1 MVIAALVFLPIIIS
15 PFFYILGIRNE
26 NLRDNCAIGFTFFE
40 LILSLLLAHRVII
53 TGGAGLDIPGIFWGG
68 LHFDVDGF
76 RSIYSIITSVMWA
89 GTTLFAREYF
99 RRERE
104 GLARYWLFVILT
116 LGATQGVMLSA
127 DLMTTFVFFEILSLT
142 SFTWVIHEETK
153 GAIRAAYTYLFIAI
167 IGGLILFMG
176 LLLMQATVGTLYFAD
191 MKSAIELAA
200 TEGVRE
206 GAAGVGANVTVS
218 AAPVIL
224 SAEACRRRILAAGI
238 CILLGF
244 GAKAGMFPVH
254 VWLPKAHPV
263 APSPASALLSG
274 ILTKVGVF
282 GILMTATK
290 AMVTNL
296 TFGTIII
303 SLGVVTMFLGAL
315 LALFSVNL
323 KRTLACSSMSQI
335 GFILVG
341 IGSSV
346 LARSLFEDGGEAFV
360 LAYSGTMLHMV
371 NHSLLKLVL
380 FMCAGTVVMNIHA
393 LDLNAVRGYGRNK
406 LPLKI
411 AFLLGAVGIGGVPL
425 FNGYVSKTMLHE
437 GIVVLYEMIEE
448 ELPAFE
454 SAVGLLRCAE
464 WIFLVSGGLTCAY
477 MLKLFIC
484 VFVEK
489 NEDPVRQAFFDADDY
504 CMNNAS
510 KIAVCGG
517 SVYMVLLG
525 IPAVMKNLAAF
536 MTGEEEILEFHA
548 FTFGN
553 LKGGGISILIGLFVY
568 LVLVRHVFIR
578 DGRYV
583 NLWPEKLDLEDL
595 LYRPLLTLW
604 LPNIFGEI
612 ARVFGEN
619 RILAPVC
626 RQVPKAFGTAAAVF
640 GEDMI
645 LKPLAH
651 AAVFAGTFIGR
662 VLSDSLDAAAVF
674 LRKTVMR
681 ERPVKGAGSGRRSR
695 LKIFMRQTEDAV
707 VPLFANFSFALLMTC
722 IGILV
727 ILGCLMY
734 YMLP

>member
-104 GLARYWLFVILT
+104 GLARYWLFAILT

-612 ARVFGEN
+612 ARVFGE
-619 RILAPVC
+619 
-626 RQVPKAFGTAAAVF
+626 
-640 GEDMI
+640 DMI

>member
-15 PFFYILGIRNE
+15 PFFYMLGIRNE
-26 NLRDNCAIGFTFFE
+26 DLRDNCAIGFTFFE
-40 LILSLLLAHRVII
+40 LALSLLLAHRVIV
-53 TGGAGLDIPGIFWGG
+53 TGGACLDIPNIFWGG

-89 GTTLFAREYF
+89 GTTLFAKEYF
-99 RRERE
+99 RHERE

-142 SFTWVIHEETK
+142 SFTWVIHEETR

-167 IGGLILFMG
+167 IGGLVLFMG

-191 MKSAIELAA
+191 MRSAIELAV
-200 TEGVRE
+200 TEGLHE
-206 GAAGVGANVTVS
+206 GTDGAAATVS
-218 AAPVIL
+218 SAPIIL
-224 SAEACRRRILAAGI
+224 SAEACRRRILGAGV
-238 CILLGF
+238 CILFGF

-282 GILMTATK
+282 GILMTATR

-296 TFGTIII
+296 AFGTVIF

-346 LARSLFEDGGEAFV
+346 LARSLFTDGGKAFV

-393 LDLNAVRGYGRNK
+393 LDLNAIRGYGRNK

-411 AFLLGAVGIGGVPL
+411 PFLLGAVGIGGVPL

-448 ELPAFE
+448 SLPDFE

-464 WIFLVSGGLTCAY
+464 WIFLISGGLTCAY

-504 CMNNAS
+504 CMNTAS

-525 IPAVMKNLAAF
+525 VPAVMKNLAAF

-553 LKGGGISILIGLFVY
+553 LKGGGISILIGLLVY

-595 LYRPLLTLW
+595 LYRPLLTVW
-604 LPNIFGEI
+604 LPTVFGEF

-626 RQVPKAFGTAAAVF
+626 RQIPKAFGLAASVF
-640 GEDMI
+640 GENMI
-645 LKPLAH
+645 LVPLAR
-651 AAVFAGTFIGR
+651 AVVFMGSLIGR
-662 VLSDSLDAAAVF
+662 VLSDSMDAAVLL

-681 ERPVKGAGSGRRSR
+681 ERPVKGAGPGRRSR
-695 LKIFMRQTEDAV
+695 LQIFMRQTEDAV

>member
-15 PFFYILGIRNE
+15 PFFYMLGIRNE
-26 NLRDNCAIGFTFFE
+26 DLRDNCAIGFTFFE
-40 LILSLLLAHRVII
+40 LALSLLLAHRVIV
-53 TGGAGLDIPGIFWGG
+53 TGGACLDIPNIFWGG

-89 GTTLFAREYF
+89 GTTLFAKEYF
-99 RRERE
+99 RHERE

-142 SFTWVIHEETK
+142 SFTWVIHEETQ

-167 IGGLILFMG
+167 IGGLVLFMG

-191 MKSAIELAA
+191 MRSAIELAV
-200 TEGVRE
+200 TEGLHE
-206 GAAGVGANVTVS
+206 GTDGAAATVS
-218 AAPVIL
+218 SAPIIL
-224 SAEACRRRILAAGI
+224 SAEACRRRILGAGV

-274 ILTKVGVF
+274 ILTKVGIF
-282 GILMTATK
+282 GILMTATR

-296 TFGTIII
+296 AFGTVIF

-346 LARSLFEDGGEAFV
+346 LARSLFTDGGEAFV

-393 LDLNAVRGYGRNK
+393 LDLNAIRGYGRNK

-411 AFLLGAVGIGGVPL
+411 PFLLGAVGIGGVPL

-448 ELPAFE
+448 SLPDFE

-464 WIFLVSGGLTCAY
+464 WIFLISGGLTCAY

-504 CMNNAS
+504 CMNTAS

-525 IPAVMKNLAAF
+525 VPAVMKNLAAF

-553 LKGGGISILIGLFVY
+553 LKGGGISILIGLLVY

-595 LYRPLLTLW
+595 LYRPLLTVW
-604 LPNIFGEI
+604 LPTVFGEF

-626 RQVPKAFGTAAAVF
+626 RQIPKAFGLAASVF
-640 GEDMI
+640 GENMI
-645 LKPLAH
+645 LVPLAR
-651 AAVFAGTFIGR
+651 AVVFMGSLIGR
-662 VLSDSLDAAAVF
+662 VLSDSMDAAVLL

-681 ERPVKGAGSGRRSR
+681 ERPVKGAGPGRRSR
-695 LKIFMRQTEDAV
+695 LQIFMRQTEDAV

>member
-26 NLRDNCAIGFTFFE
+26 DLRDNCAIGFTFFE
-40 LILSLLLAHRVII
+40 LTLSLLLAHRVII

-68 LHFDVDGF
+68 LQFDVDGF

-89 GTTLFAREYF
+89 GTTLFAKEYF
-99 RRERE
+99 RHERE
-104 GLARYWLFVILT
+104 GLARYWLFVVLT

-200 TEGVRE
+200 TEGVRDS
-206 GAAGVGANVTVS
+206 AAGGGTA
-218 AAPVIL
+218 VIL
-224 SAEACRRRILAAGI
+224 SAAACRRRILAAGI

-296 TFGTIII
+296 TFGSIILT
-303 SLGVVTMFLGAL
+303 LGVVTMFLGAL

-346 LARSLFEDGGEAFV
+346 LARSLFAEGGEAYV

-393 LDLNAVRGYGRNK
+393 LDLNAIRGYGRNR

-425 FNGYVSKTMLHE
+425 FNGYISKTMLHE

-464 WIFLVSGGLTCAY
+464 WIFLISGGLTCAY

-504 CMNNAS
+504 SMNTAS

-525 IPAVMKNLAAF
+525 VPAVMKNLAAF
-536 MTGEEEILEFHA
+536 MTGGEEILEFHA
-548 FTFGN
+548 FTAGN
-553 LKGGGISILIGLFVY
+553 LKGGGISILIGLLVY
-568 LVLVRHVFIR
+568 LLLVRHVFIK

-595 LYRPLLTLW
+595 LYRPLLTRW
-604 LPNIFGEI
+604 LPNIFGEF
-612 ARVFGEN
+612 AR
-619 RILAPVC
+619 
-626 RQVPKAFGTAAAVF
+626 VF

-645 LKPLAH
+645 LVPLAR
-651 AAVFAGTFIGR
+651 AAVFAGSLIGR
-662 VLSDSLDAAAVF
+662 ILSDSLDASVVL
-674 LRKTVMR
+674 LRKTAMR
-681 ERPVKGAGSGRRSR
+681 ERPVKGAGPGRRSR

>member
-15 PFFYILGIRNE
+15 PFFYMLGIRNE
-26 NLRDNCAIGFTFFE
+26 DLRDNCAIGFTFFE
-40 LILSLLLAHRVII
+40 LALSLLLAHRVIV
-53 TGGAGLDIPGIFWGG
+53 TGGACLDIPNIFWGG

-89 GTTLFAREYF
+89 GTTLFAKEYF
-99 RRERE
+99 RHERE

-142 SFTWVIHEETK
+142 SFTWVIHEETR

-167 IGGLILFMG
+167 IGGLVLFMG

-191 MKSAIELAA
+191 MRSAIELAV
-200 TEGVRE
+200 TEGLHE
-206 GAAGVGANVTVS
+206 GTDGAAATVS
-218 AAPVIL
+218 SAPIIL
-224 SAEACRRRILAAGI
+224 SAEACRRRILGAGV
-238 CILLGF
+238 CILFGF

-282 GILMTATK
+282 GILMTATR

-296 TFGTIII
+296 AFGTVIF

-346 LARSLFEDGGEAFV
+346 LARSLFTDGGEAFV

-393 LDLNAVRGYGRNK
+393 LDLNAIRGYGRNK

-411 AFLLGAVGIGGVPL
+411 PFLLGAVGIGGVPL

-448 ELPAFE
+448 SLPDFE

-464 WIFLVSGGLTCAY
+464 WIFLISGGLTCAY

-504 CMNNAS
+504 CMNTAS

-525 IPAVMKNLAAF
+525 VPAVMKNLAAF

-553 LKGGGISILIGLFVY
+553 LKGGGISILIGLLVY

-595 LYRPLLTLW
+595 LYRPLLTVW
-604 LPNIFGEI
+604 LPTVFGEF

-626 RQVPKAFGTAAAVF
+626 RQIPKAFGLAASVF
-640 GEDMI
+640 GENMI
-645 LKPLAH
+645 LVPLAR
-651 AAVFAGTFIGR
+651 AVVFMGSLIGR
-662 VLSDSLDAAAVF
+662 VLSDSMDAAVLL

-681 ERPVKGAGSGRRSR
+681 ERPVKGAGPGRRSR
-695 LKIFMRQTEDAV
+695 LQIFMRQTEDAV

>member
-15 PFFYILGIRNE
+15 PFFYMLGIRNE
-26 NLRDNCAIGFTFFE
+26 DLRDNCAIGFAFFE
-40 LILSLLLAHRVII
+40 LALSLLLAHRVIV
-53 TGGAGLDIPGIFWGG
+53 TGGACLDIPDIFWGG

-89 GTTLFAREYF
+89 GTTLFAKEYF
-99 RRERE
+99 RHERE

-142 SFTWVIHEETK
+142 SFTWVIHEETR

-167 IGGLILFMG
+167 IGGLVLFMG

-191 MKSAIELAA
+191 MKSAIELAV
-200 TEGVRE
+200 TEGLHGGTE
-206 GAAGVGANVTVS
+206 GTGAAATVS
-218 AAPVIL
+218 AAPIIL
-224 SAEACRRRILAAGI
+224 SVEACRRRILGAGV

-282 GILMTATK
+282 GILMTATR
-290 AMVTNL
+290 AMVTDL
-296 TFGTIII
+296 AFGTIIF

-346 LARSLFEDGGEAFV
+346 LARSLFADGGEAFV

-393 LDLNAVRGYGRNK
+393 LDLNAIRGYGRNK

-411 AFLLGAVGIGGVPL
+411 PFLLGAAGIGGVPL

-448 ELPAFE
+448 SLPDFE
-454 SAVGLLRCAE
+454 GAVGLLRCAE
-464 WIFLVSGGLTCAY
+464 WIFLISGGLTCAY

-504 CMNNAS
+504 CMNTAS

-525 IPAVMKNLAAF
+525 VPAVMKNLAAF

-553 LKGGGISILIGLFVY
+553 LKGGGISILIGLLVY

-595 LYRPLLTLW
+595 LYRPLLTMW
-604 LPNIFGEI
+604 LPTVFGEL

-626 RQVPKAFGTAAAVF
+626 RQIPKAFGLAASVF
-640 GEDMI
+640 GENMI
-645 LKPLAH
+645 LVPLAR
-651 AAVFAGTFIGR
+651 AVVFMGSLIGR
-662 VLSDSLDAAAVF
+662 VLSDSMDAAVLL

-681 ERPVKGAGSGRRSR
+681 ERPVKGAGPGRRSR
-695 LKIFMRQTEDAV
+695 LQIFMRQTEDAV

>member
-26 NLRDNCAIGFTFFE
+26 DLRDNCAIGFTFFE
-40 LILSLLLAHRVII
+40 LTLSLLLAHRVII
-53 TGGAGLDIPGIFWGG
+53 TGGAGLDIPGIFLGG

-89 GTTLFAREYF
+89 GTTLFAKEYF
-99 RRERE
+99 RHERE
-104 GLARYWLFVILT
+104 GLARYWLFVVLT

-200 TEGVRE
+200 TEGVRDS
-206 GAAGVGANVTVS
+206 AAGGGTA
-218 AAPVIL
+218 VIL
-224 SAEACRRRILAAGI
+224 SAAACRRRILAAGI

-296 TFGTIII
+296 TFGSIILT
-303 SLGVVTMFLGAL
+303 LGVVTMFLGAL

-346 LARSLFEDGGEAFV
+346 LARSLFAEGGEAYV

-393 LDLNAVRGYGRNK
+393 LDLNAIRGYGRNR

-425 FNGYVSKTMLHE
+425 FNGYISKTMLHE

-464 WIFLVSGGLTCAY
+464 WIFLISGGLTCAY

-504 CMNNAS
+504 SMNTAS

-525 IPAVMKNLAAF
+525 VPAVMKNLAAF
-536 MTGEEEILEFHA
+536 MTGGEEILEFHA
-548 FTFGN
+548 FTAGN
-553 LKGGGISILIGLFVY
+553 LKGGGISILIGLLVY
-568 LVLVRHVFIR
+568 LLLVRHVFIK

-595 LYRPLLTLW
+595 LYRPLLTRW
-604 LPNIFGEI
+604 LPNIFGEF

-619 RILAPVC
+619 RILV
-626 RQVPKAFGTAAAVF
+626 
-640 GEDMI
+640 
-645 LKPLAH
+645 PLAR
-651 AAVFAGTFIGR
+651 AAVFAGSLIGR
-662 VLSDSLDAAAVF
+662 ILSDSLDASVVL
-674 LRKTVMR
+674 LRKTAMR
-681 ERPVKGAGSGRRSR
+681 ERPVKGAGPGRRSR
-695 LKIFMRQTEDAV
+695 LKIFMRQTGDAV

>member
-15 PFFYILGIRNE
+15 PFFYMLGIRNE
-26 NLRDNCAIGFTFFE
+26 DLRDNCAIGLTFFE
-40 LILSLLLAHRVII
+40 LSLSLLLAHRVIV
-53 TGGAGLDIPGIFWGG
+53 TGGAGLDIAGIFWSG

-89 GTTLFAREYF
+89 GTTLFAKEYF
-99 RRERE
+99 RHERE
-104 GLARYWLFVILT
+104 GLSRYWLFVILT

-167 IGGLILFMG
+167 IGGLVLFMG

-200 TEGVRE
+200 TEGARV
-206 GAAGVGANVTVS
+206 GAAEAGAGFPAGAAPIVLS
-218 AAPVIL
+218 AA
-224 SAEACRRRILAAGI
+224 ACRRRILAAGI

-282 GILMTATK
+282 GILMTATR

-296 TFGTIII
+296 TFGIII
-303 SLGVVTMFLGAL
+303 FSLGVVTMFLGAL

-346 LARSLFEDGGEAFV
+346 LARSLFTEGGEAYV

-393 LDLNAVRGYGRNK
+393 LDLNAIRGYGRNK

-437 GIVVLYEMIEE
+437 GIVELYEMIEE
-448 ELPAFE
+448 ELPALAG
-454 SAVGLLRCAE
+454 AVGLLKGSE

-504 CMNNAS
+504 SMNAAS

-517 SVYMVLLG
+517 SVYMILLG
-525 IPAVMKNLAAF
+525 VPAVMKNLVAF
-536 MTGEEEILEFHA
+536 MTGGEEILEFHA

-553 LKGGGISILIGLFVY
+553 LKGGGISILIGLLVY
-568 LVLVRHVFIR
+568 LVFVRHVFIR
-578 DGRYV
+578 NGRYV

-595 LYRPLLTLW
+595 LYRPLLTVW

-619 RILAPVC
+619 RILVPVC
-626 RQVPKAFGTAAAVF
+626 RQVPKVFGKAAAVF
-640 GEDMI
+640 GEDLI
-645 LKPLAH
+645 LVPLAR
-651 AAVFAGTFIGR
+651 ATVFAGTLIGR
-662 VLSDSLDAAAVF
+662 MLSDSLDAFVAL

-681 ERPVKGAGSGRRSR
+681 ERPVKGAGPVRSSK

-727 ILGCLMY
+727 ILACLMY

>member
-1 MVIAALVFLPIIIS
+1 MAIAALVFLPIIIS

-26 NLRDNCAIGFTFFE
+26 DLRDNCAIGFTFFE
-40 LILSLLLAHRVII
+40 LTLSLLLAHRVII

-89 GTTLFAREYF
+89 GTTLFAKEYF
-99 RRERE
+99 RHERE
-104 GLARYWLFVILT
+104 GLARYWLFVVLT

-200 TEGVRE
+200 TEGVRDS
-206 GAAGVGANVTVS
+206 AAGGGTA
-218 AAPVIL
+218 VIL
-224 SAEACRRRILAAGI
+224 SAAACRRRILAAGI

-296 TFGTIII
+296 TFGSIILT
-303 SLGVVTMFLGAL
+303 LGVVTMFLGAL

-346 LARSLFEDGGEAFV
+346 LARSLFAEGGEAYV

-393 LDLNAVRGYGRNK
+393 LDLNAIRGYGRNR

-425 FNGYVSKTMLHE
+425 FNGYISKTMLHE

-464 WIFLVSGGLTCAY
+464 WIFLISGGLTCAY

-489 NEDPVRQAFFDADDY
+489 NEDPVRQAFYDADDY
-504 CMNNAS
+504 SMNTAS

-525 IPAVMKNLAAF
+525 VPAVMKNLAAF
-536 MTGEEEILEFHA
+536 MTGGEEILEFHA
-548 FTFGN
+548 FT
-553 LKGGGISILIGLFVY
+553 
-568 LVLVRHVFIR
+568 
-578 DGRYV
+578 
-583 NLWPEKLDLEDL
+583 
-595 LYRPLLTLW
+595 
-604 LPNIFGEI
+604 
-612 ARVFGEN
+612 
-619 RILAPVC
+619 
-626 RQVPKAFGTAAAVF
+626 
-640 GEDMI
+640 
-645 LKPLAH
+645 
-651 AAVFAGTFIGR
+651 AGT
-662 VLSDSLDAAAVF
+662 L
-674 LRKTVMR
+674 
-681 ERPVKGAGSGRRSR
+681 
-695 LKIFMRQTEDAV
+695 
-707 VPLFANFSFALLMTC
+707 
-722 IGILV
+722 
-727 ILGCLMY
+727 
-734 YMLP
+734 

>member
-1 MVIAALVFLPIIIS
+1 
-15 PFFYILGIRNE
+15 
-26 NLRDNCAIGFTFFE
+26 
-40 LILSLLLAHRVII
+40 
-53 TGGAGLDIPGIFWGG
+53 
-68 LHFDVDGF
+68 
-76 RSIYSIITSVMWA
+76 MWA
-89 GTTLFAREYF
+89 GTTLFAKEYF
-99 RRERE
+99 RHERE
-104 GLARYWLFVILT
+104 GLARYWLFVVLT

-651 AAVFAGTFIGR
+651 AAVFAGTFISR
-662 VLSDSLDAAAVF
+662 VLSDSLDAAVVF
-674 LRKTVMR
+674 LRKKVMR
-681 ERPVKGAGSGRRSR
+681 ESPVK
-695 LKIFMRQTEDAV
+695 
-707 VPLFANFSFALLMTC
+707 
-722 IGILV
+722 
-727 ILGCLMY
+727 
-734 YMLP
+734 